1 MQYPIWDVPMLGG
14 GMVIAIIAIVHVTV
28 AHFAVGA
35 GLFVAITESKALRQK
50 RPLLLR
56 FLRDFS
62 NFLVLV
68 SFVFGAITGVG
79 IWFSI
84 ALVSPEATSA
94 LIHQFVW
101 GWATEWVF
109 FLIEIVA
116 GYVYYYTWD
125 RMDPKKHV
133 VVAWIYA
140 ISAFMSL
147 VIINGILSFMLTP
160 GAWLQTQSFWDGFF
174 NPTYWPSLALRTL
187 SSLSLAAIFV
197 TIAVNLAKNYTCE
210 ERHEVVTEG
219 GRWMIPLALMIP
231 VSAWYFAQVPTE
243 ARELL
248 MGKAV
253 AITLFFLFGVAA
265 STLVG
270 FFAYYGLILKK
281 RYINLE
287 TSILLGLIA
296 FIATGSM
303 EFVREGIRKPYV
315 IYGYMYSNAIR
326 AGEVDKLNQEGVL
339 PWAPWTA
346 VALKAQDAASLTA
359 DQRGQALF
367 RAQCLRC
374 HTLDGF
380 NGIKPLIHNWPDTSL
395 RHALDTLHTEQYY
408 MPPFIGTNQEKE
420 ELLRYLIQLSREP
433 FGSIAKTTVRQRSG
447 EQTPSQT
454 KEERS

>member
-1 MQYPIWDVPMLGG
+1 MQYPIWDVPLLGG

-35 GLFVAITESKALRQK
+35 GLFTAVMESKALRQK

-62 NFLVLV
+62 RFLVLV

-79 IWFSI
+79 IWFAI

-109 FLIEIVA
+109 FIVEIVS
-116 GYVYYYTWD
+116 GYIYYYTWD
-125 RMDPKKHV
+125 RMEPRKHV
-133 VVAWIYA
+133 IVGWIYA
-140 ISAFMSL
+140 ISAYMSL

-160 GAWLQTQSFWDGFF
+160 GDWIQTQSFWDGFF
-174 NPTYWPSLALRTL
+174 NPTYWPSLGLRTI

-197 TIAVNLAKNYTCE
+197 TIAVNLAKGYTRE
-210 ERHEVVTEG
+210 ERHEIVVEG
-219 GRWMIPLALMIP
+219 GRWLIPLALMIP
-231 VSAWYFAQVPTE
+231 FSGWYFAQIPAE

-248 MGKAV
+248 AGKAI
-253 AITLFFLFGVAA
+253 AMTMFFLFGLAA

-270 FFAYYGLILKK
+270 LYAYYGLILKK
-281 RYINLE
+281 RDMNLE

-296 FIATGSM
+296 FIATGAM

-315 IYGYMYSNAIR
+315 IYSYMYSNAIR
-326 AGEVDKLNQEGVL
+326 VNEAEKLNQEGVL

-346 VALKAQDAASLTA
+346 VALKAKDVASLTP
-359 DQRGQALF
+359 DQRGQALY

-380 NGIKPLIHNWPDTSL
+380 NGMKPLIRKWPEESL

-408 MPPFIGTNQEKE
+408 MPPFIGTPQEKE
-420 ELLRYLIQLSREP
+420 DLLRYLIQLSQDSSAP
-433 FGSIAKTTVRQRSG
+433 L
-447 EQTPSQT
+447 SQAVSPARAESQIQSLAQ
-454 KEERS
+454 EERS

>member
-35 GLFVAITESKALRQK
+35 GLFVAITETKAIRHH
-50 RPLLLR
+50 RPVLLR
-56 FLRDFS
+56 FLRDYTK
-62 NFLVLV
+62 FLILV
-68 SFVFGAITGVG
+68 SFVFGAVTGVG

-84 ALVSPEATSA
+84 ALVAPEATSA

-109 FLIEIVA
+109 FLVEIIS
-116 GYVYYYTWD
+116 GYIYYYTWD

-133 VVAWIYA
+133 IVGWIYA
-140 ISAFMSL
+140 ISAYMSL
-147 VIINGILSFMLTP
+147 VIINGILTFMLTP

-197 TIAVNLAKNYTCE
+197 AISVNLEKNYTRE
-210 ERHEVVTEG
+210 ERNEVITEG
-219 GRWMIPLALMIP
+219 GRWLVPLALMIP
-231 VSAWYFAQVPTE
+231 VSIWFFAKVTPE
-243 ARELL
+243 ARALV
-248 MGKAV
+248 MGKA
-253 AITLFFLFGVAA
+253 IPMTLFLMFDVAA

-270 FFAYYGLILKK
+270 LYAYFGLILKK

-303 EFVREGIRKPYV
+303 EFVREGIRKPFV
-315 IYGYMYSNAIR
+315 INGFMYSNAIKVN
-326 AGEVDKLNQEGVL
+326 EVEKLNQEGVL
-339 PWAPWTA
+339 SWAPWTA
-346 VALKAQDAASLTA
+346 IALKENDVASLTS
-359 DQRGQALF
+359 DQRGQALY

-380 NGIKPLIHNWPDTSL
+380 NGIKPLIHGWPESSL
-395 RHALDTLHTEQYY
+395 RHALDTLHTEQYF
-408 MPPFIGTNQEKE
+408 MPPFVGTQQEKE
-420 ELLRYLIQLSREP
+420 ELLRYLIRLSQEMP
-433 FGSIAKTTVRQRSG
+433 GSLSQSTMPSPTTANQ
-447 EQTPSQT
+447 
-454 KEERS
+454 EERS

>member
-1 MQYPIWDVPMLGG
+1 MQYPIWDVPLLGG

-35 GLFVAITESKALRQK
+35 GLFVAITETRALRQN

-56 FLRDFS
+56 FLRDYTR
-62 NFLVLV
+62 FLVLV
-68 SFVFGAITGVG
+68 SFVFGALTGVG

-101 GWATEWVF
+101 GWAAEWVF
-109 FLIEIVA
+109 FLVEIAA

-125 RMDPKKHV
+125 RMDPQKHV
-133 VVAWIYA
+133 IVGWIYA

-147 VIINGILSFMLTP
+147 VIINGILTFMLTP
-160 GAWLQTQSFWDGFF
+160 GQWLETQSFWDGFF
-174 NPTYWPSLALRTL
+174 NPTYWPSLVLRTL
-187 SSLSLAAIFV
+187 SCLSLAAIFV
-197 TIAVNLAKNYTCE
+197 TISVNLEKNYTRE

-219 GRWMIPLALMIP
+219 GRWLVPLALMIP
-231 VSAWYFAQVPTE
+231 VSIWYFARVPDE
-243 ARELL
+243 ARALV
-248 MGKAV
+248 MGKA
-253 AITLFFLFGVAA
+253 IPMTLFLMFGMVA

-270 FFAYYGLILKK
+270 LYAYFGLILRK

-315 IYGYMYSNAIR
+315 INGYMYSNAIQVE
-326 AGEVDKLNQEGVL
+326 EVESLNQNGVL
-339 PWAPWTA
+339 SWAPWTA
-346 VALKAQDAASLTA
+346 VALGAKDTASLSTE
-359 DQRGQALF
+359 QRGMALY

-380 NGIKPLIHNWPDTSL
+380 NGIKPLIHGWPESSL

-408 MPPFIGTNQEKE
+408 MPPFIGTSQEKE
-420 ELLRYLIQLSREP
+420 DLLLYLIQLSRDP
-433 FGSIAKTTVRQRSG
+433 AGSVARESHL
-447 EQTPSQT
+447 ESSSQNQ
-454 KEERS
+454 EERS